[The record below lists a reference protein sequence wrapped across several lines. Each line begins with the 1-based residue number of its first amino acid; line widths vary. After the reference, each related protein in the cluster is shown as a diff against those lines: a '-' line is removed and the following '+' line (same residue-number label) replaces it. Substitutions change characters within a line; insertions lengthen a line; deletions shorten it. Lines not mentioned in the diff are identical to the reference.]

1 MGRSKKV
8 SDAEL
13 MDRLLVVIGRD
24 GPDLSFAQA
33 AKYADLAPATLV
45 QRFGTREG
53 MVESTLLH
61 AWARLEEATH
71 AAHTEATTDPAG
83 AVDLLLRLTNS
94 GSGEVDFSEGLLL
107 LREDFRNPVL
117 RARGAAWEKQLT
129 AALGQR
135 LSQDPTLAAVLGRQ
149 LISIWQGAIIWWGF
163 TRQGTLHE
171 NVKVVL
177 NDWRRIALRS

>member
-1 MGRSKKV
+1 
-8 SDAEL
+8 

-24 GPDLSFAQA
+24 GPDLSFAHA
-33 AKYADLAPATLV
+33 AKWVDLAPATLV

-53 MVESTLLH
+53 MVESILLH
-61 AWARLEEATH
+61 AWAQLEEATH
-71 AAHTEATTDPAG
+71 AADTQASTDPAG

-94 GSGEVDFSEGLLL
+94 GSGEVDVSEGLLL

-135 LSQDPTLAAVLGRQ
+135 LSQDPSLAAVLARQ
-149 LISIWQGAIIWWGF
+149 LVSVWQGAIIWWGF

-177 NDWRRIALRS
+177 NDWRRIAVRP